1 MRLGRAPR
9 RRGGHRRWRQARRR
23 WERLHVTHYRATR
36 RPICHCALYG
46 CRHGPSTAA
55 RTHGPL
61 WVWRRAAPLL
71 ESRQPGPLLC
81 AYIRYGKL
89 GRACQRS
96 TYLLLHI
103 CMHAAKCGSMNIAV
117 SVRFFLTPHTATV
130 HRGPSTVLR
139 AHRAARAIRSARR
152 PAPRPPPR
160 AGAAGPL
167 ECVRRVAHICT
178 TYQSR
183 SY

>member
-61 WVWRRAAPLL
+61 WVWCRAAPLL

-103 CMHAAKCGSMNIAV
+103 YMHACSEMQKYEHRSLL
-117 SVRFFLTPHTATV
+117 SVRYFFL
-130 HRGPSTVLR
+130 
-139 AHRAARAIRSARR
+139 RR
-152 PAPRPPPR
+152 PHATRSGWTS
-160 AGAAGPL
+160 AGVNRHCFTVRIAIGVFI
-167 ECVRRVAHICT
+167 ECVWEQVIKANK
-178 TYQSR
+178 
-183 SY
+183 

>member
-103 CMHAAKCGSMNIAV
+103 CMHAAKCRSMNIEVCFPFDIFFIGDVPARTRTSPHKSAV
-117 SVRFFLTPHTATV
+117 EAQASLLYCSHRDRSV
-130 HRGPSTVLR
+130 HRM
-139 AHRAARAIRSARR
+139 
-152 PAPRPPPR
+152 
-160 AGAAGPL
+160 
-167 ECVRRVAHICT
+167 CVGTSNKSEQVNSCK
-178 TYQSR
+178 
-183 SY
+183 